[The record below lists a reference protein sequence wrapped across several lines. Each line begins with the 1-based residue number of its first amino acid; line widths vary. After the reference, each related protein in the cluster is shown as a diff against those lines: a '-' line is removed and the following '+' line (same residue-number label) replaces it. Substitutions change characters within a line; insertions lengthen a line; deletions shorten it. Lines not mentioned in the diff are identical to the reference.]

1 MALAILSALLLAT
14 QPAAPAPPEQAALLR
29 TVEALFKPYSRPAA
43 RRTPAVWQRPIWSRE
58 TAALIARWRRST
70 PSDEVDDLSDGDWLC
85 QCQDWDEHAF
95 KLTVRRPQLDAA
107 GHAAVEVRFQLSPG
121 EWRSARLL
129 LNLEGGAW
137 KLDDILAAD
146 FASGLRATIR
156 GTIAEDSQK

>member
-1 MALAILSALLLAT
+1 MALAIISALLLAT
-14 QPAAPAPPEQAALLR
+14 QPNPPPPEQAALLR
-29 TVEALFKPYSRPAA
+29 TVETLFKPYSRPATQ
-43 RRTPAVWQRPIWSRE
+43 RTPAVWQRPIWSRE

-95 KLTVRRPQLDAA
+95 KLTVRQPQLDAA
-107 GHAAVEVRFQLSPG
+107 GHAAVDVRFQLSPG

-129 LNLEGGAW
+129 MNLEGGAW

-146 FASGLRATIR
+146 FASGLKATIHR
-156 GTIAEDSQK
+156 TIEEDTRR